1 MRRVWVVIVLLAMA
15 AGGDAVA
22 ETATLKPGDVLRGR
36 FVQERHMQGF
46 AQPVRSE
53 GSFVVAPGKG
63 LVWKADTPFAVTTV
77 VTPRGL
83 VQSVGGTE
91 TTRLSAAR
99 LPFLSRLYDM
109 MAGALAGDWR
119 AMEGAFAITRNGTT
133 LSLVPVTPDDPASAQ
148 ISSIVARLGVF
159 VDQVEIVKPNGDFD
173 RLIFREQKLN
183 AAPLDAVEA
192 DLLK

>member
-1 MRRVWVVIVLLAMA
+1 MKVVAFLLVLLGL
-15 AGGDAVA
+15 GGTCRA
-22 ETATLKPGDVLRGR
+22 ETATLKAGDVLRGR
-36 FVQERHMQGF
+36 FIQERHMQGF

-53 GSFVVAPGKG
+53 GSFIVAPGQG
-63 LVWKADTPFAVTTV
+63 LIWKAESPFAVTTV
-77 VTPRGL
+77 VTQRGL

-119 AMEGAFAITRNGTT
+119 ALEGVFAVTRAADHV
-133 LSLVPVTPDDPASAQ
+133 SLLPLKPEDPTAQ
-148 ISSIVARLGVF
+148 QIAAINARLGRF

-173 RLIFREQKLN
+173 RLIFRDQGLN
-183 AAPLDAVEA
+183 LLPLTAGEA
-192 DLLK
+192 DMLK

>member
-1 MRRVWVVIVLLAMA
+1 MRMVLWVLMLFA
-15 AGGDAVA
+15 AANARA
-22 ETATLKPGDVLRGR
+22 ETMTLKTGDVLRGR

-53 GSFVVAPGKG
+53 GSFIVAPGKG
-63 LVWKADTPFAVTTV
+63 LVWRAETPFAVTTV
-77 VTPRGL
+77 VTPQGM
-83 VQSVGGTE
+83 VQSVGGNE

-119 AMEGAFAITRNGTT
+119 VLENAFAVTRSGGTV
-133 LSLVPVTPDDPASAQ
+133 SLVPRKADDPTAAQ
-148 ISSIVARLGVF
+148 IASITARLSRF

-173 RLIFREQKLN
+173 RLSFREQVLN
-183 AAPLDAVEA
+183 GAPLDAAEA
-192 DLLK
+192 DMLK